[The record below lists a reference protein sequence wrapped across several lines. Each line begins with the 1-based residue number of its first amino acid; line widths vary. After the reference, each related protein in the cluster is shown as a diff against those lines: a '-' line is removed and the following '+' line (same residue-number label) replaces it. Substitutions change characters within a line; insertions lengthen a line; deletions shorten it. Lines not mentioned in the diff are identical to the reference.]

1 MVLLVTVQFVE
12 TVGSEIVPVVVWRT
26 VCLYGQARLFLVEQH
41 LEEHIAVIQ
50 ATAVEDELQVGA
62 HGEDAGTPPAL
73 RLQLAEVVCLEV
85 VAIDADK
92 ANSLLGKLDLTGSEK
107 FRQNIKDVINEI
119 KSKAKPVR
127 VKSNAD
133 NNVKA
138 NGKKTAK
145 WNNK

>member
-1 MVLLVTVQFVE
+1 MKDYNNAFCRIC
-12 TVGSEIVPVVVWRT
+12 GSEYHICNCSSEYSWRKVTDTAEHYQIICVVRDYVN
-26 VCLYGQARLFLVEQH
+26 Q
-41 LEEHIAVIQ
+41 I
-50 ATAVEDELQVGA
+50 
-62 HGEDAGTPPAL
+62 
-73 RLQLAEVVCLEV
+73 
-85 VAIDADK
+85 IDADK